1 MYFASDNTAPVPP
14 EVMAALAE
22 ANSGF
27 PSSYGTDPL
36 TDRARDMLCEV
47 LEAPQAAVQLVTTGT
62 AANALALATICPPW
76 GAVICHRHAHITED
90 ECGAPE
96 FFTHGAKLVLADG
109 AHGRMTAET
118 LAATIA
124 RTGTGGVQ
132 SVQRGALSLT
142 NVTEAGT
149 LYTAA
154 ETAALAAQARAAGMP
169 VHLDGARFANA
180 VAATGAAPAELTWR
194 SGVDVLTFG
203 GTKVG
208 LLGVEAV
215 VLFDPARDWELQLRR
230 KRAGHLVSKSRY
242 LAAQIVAMLEG
253 GRWLHWAA
261 HSNAMA
267 TRLAEGLQARGVEL
281 AHPVQAN
288 ILFPHWAP
296 GTSARLRTAGARFF
310 DMPAPEGRE
319 GARLVTSWATT
330 EAEVDTFLAL
340 I

>member
-1 MYFASDNTAPVPP
+1 MFFASDNTAPVPP
-14 EVMAALAE
+14 EVMAALAD
-22 ANSGF
+22 ANTGF

-36 TDRARDMLCEV
+36 TDRARDMLREV

-109 AHGRMTAET
+109 AHGRMTADT

-149 LYTAA
+149 IYTAA
-154 ETAALAAQARAAGMP
+154 ETAALAAQGRDAGMP

-180 VAATGAAPAELTWR
+180 VAATGAAPADLTWR
-194 SGVDVLTFG
+194 GGIDVLTFG

-261 HSNAMA
+261 HANAMA
-267 TRLAEGLQARGVEL
+267 ARLADGLQARGVEL
-281 AHPVQAN
+281 AHPVQAP

-296 GTSARLRTAGARFF
+296 GTSARLRAAGARFF

>member
-1 MYFASDNTAPVPP
+1 MFFASDNTAPVPP

-22 ANSGF
+22 ANTGC

-36 TDRARDMLCEV
+36 TDRARDMLREV
-47 LEAPQAAVQLVTTGT
+47 LEAPQAAVQLVATGT
-62 AANALALATICPPW
+62 AANALSLATICPPW
-76 GAVICHRHAHITED
+76 GAVICHRHAHIAED

-109 AHGRMTAET
+109 ARGRMTPET
-118 LAATIA
+118 LAAAIA
-124 RTGTGGVQ
+124 RTGEGGVHG
-132 SVQRGALSLT
+132 VQRGALSLT

-149 LYTAA
+149 IYTAA
-154 ETAALAAQARAAGMP
+154 ETVALATQGRRAGMP

-180 VAATGAAPAELTWR
+180 VAATGATPADLTWR
-194 SGVDVLTFG
+194 AGVDALSFG
-203 GTKVG
+203 GTKIG

-215 VLFDPARDWELQLRR
+215 VLFDPAHDWELQLRR

-242 LAAQIVAMLEG
+242 LAAQIVALLEG

-261 HSNAMA
+261 HANAMA
-267 TRLAEGLQARGVEL
+267 ARLAEGLLARGAGL
-281 AHPVQAN
+281 THPVQAN

-296 GTSARLRTAGARFF
+296 GTSSRLRDTGARFY

-319 GARLVTSWATT
+319 AARLVTSWATT
-330 EAEVDTFLAL
+330 EAEVDAFLAL